1 MSVCVCGGG
10 GLWGW
15 GWGWGWVGRLVLHL
29 PLLFLLLL
37 LHAVYMAGRTASM
50 CSQHAA
56 PSPSLQPPSVSNMPV
71 CVCPA
76 CLHICQ
82 CNGRMVK
89 TEVLPWAYW
98 NLMMKG
104 FVPWSEAKN
113 AIKAIKARLQQWRE
127 TTASLPQ

>member
-1 MSVCVCGGG
+1 MKYTGPAALAVH
-10 GLWGW
+10 
-15 GWGWGWVGRLVLHL
+15 VLKAIACDTKSL
-29 PLLFLLLL
+29 I
-37 LHAVYMAGRTASM
+37 AVPISSTM
-50 CSQHAA
+50 
-56 PSPSLQPPSVSNMPV
+56 VV

-76 CLHICQ
+76 CVYNICQ

-113 AIKAIKARLQQWRE
+113 AIKAVKARLQQLQE
-127 TTASLPQ
+127 TPASLPQ